1 MARYVSTYPIKSQL
15 FRSLKVLLIG
25 LWAVAILAGM
35 MGLQLYAS
43 TQGESGSVPTLQQF
57 SYLPIDSERSNLLIF
72 IHPQCP
78 CTRASLRELE
88 RLIVQSENRLAVLSV
103 VYTPSNPPEGWNDN
117 SIRQQLQ
124 SIPGIRVVE
133 DVDGEL
139 SRRFGAYTSGWTILY
154 GRTGQPLYWGGITPQ
169 RGHEG
174 DNPGSQAIL
183 RYLDDPHLPATQ
195 GPIFGCPIL
204 EKNKQ
209 VEKEVR

>member
-1 MARYVSTYPIKSQL
+1 MVRDASTYPVKNQL
-15 FRSLKVLLIG
+15 FRYLKVLLIG
-25 LWAVAILAGM
+25 LWATAVLLGM
-35 MGLQLYAS
+35 IGLQLYAS
-43 TQGESGSVPTLQQF
+43 TPGQSGPVPSLQQF
-57 SYLPIDSERSNLLIF
+57 SYLPIDSQRSNLIIF

-78 CTRASLRELE
+78 CTRASLTELE
-88 RLIVQSENRLAVLSV
+88 KLIIRSENRLAVLSI
-103 VYTPSNPPEGWNDN
+103 VYTPSKPPKGWNDN
-117 SIRQQLQ
+117 SIHQQLQ
-124 SIPGIRVVE
+124 SIPGIRVIE

-154 GRTGQPLYWGGITPQ
+154 DRTGQPLYWGGITPQ

-174 DNPGSQAIL
+174 DNSGSQAIL

-209 VEKEVR
+209 VERKAR